1 MKKFFQFAFVAV
13 AALGIAACGNKSD
26 NKAEGSAS
34 TSAEQSASVAADAA
48 GAVAENEFFKI
59 ANIPAGWENGGVDS
73 EKTIAINLKPGTDL
87 GEFESVAATMFT
99 DFQDPQQYVDEI
111 VKNNGASVQA
121 AEDVTFGGQ
130 TYKQVKW
137 LESAD
142 YGTSL
147 VGKTP
152 KGVIE
157 IILSKKLTLDNPDV
171 KAILE
176 SVSFKE

>member
-1 MKKFFQFAFVAV
+1 MMKKIFQFALVAV
-13 AALGIAACGNKSD
+13 AALGIAACGNKND
-26 NKAEGSAS
+26 NNTEAS
-34 TSAEQSASVAADAA
+34 GSAEQSASVSTQDAA

-59 ANIPAGWENGGVDS
+59 ANIPAGWENAGVDS

-87 GEFESVAATMFT
+87 GDLESVAATLYD
-99 DFQDPQQYVDEI
+99 DFQEPQQYVDEI
-111 VKNNGASVQA
+111 VKNNGAAVKA

-142 YGTSL
+142 YSTSL

-157 IILSKKLTLDNPDV
+157 IVLSKKLDLDNPDV

-176 SVSFKE
+176 SISFKE

>member
-13 AALGIAACGNKSD
+13 VALSIAACGNKSE
-26 NKAEGSAS
+26 NKAEGSA
-34 TSAEQSASVAADAA
+34 APEQSASVASQDAA
-48 GAVAENEFFKI
+48 GAVAENNYFKI
-59 ANIPAGWENGGVDS
+59 ANIPAGWENGNTDS
-73 EKTIAINLKPGTDL
+73 EVTITINLKPGTDL
-87 GEFESVAATMFT
+87 GEFESVSATMFT

-137 LESAD
+137 VDSAD
-142 YGTSL
+142 YSTSL

-157 IILSKKLTLDNPDV
+157 IILSKKLALDNPDV

>member
-1 MKKFFQFAFVAV
+1 MSNEIPFPIPLSVILSPSHKMNIVPAV
-13 AALGIAACGNKSD
+13 RI
-26 NKAEGSAS
+26 
-34 TSAEQSASVAADAA
+34 
-48 GAVAENEFFKI
+48 I
-59 ANIPAGWENGGVDS
+59 
-73 EKTIAINLKPGTDL
+73 
-87 GEFESVAATMFT
+87 
-99 DFQDPQQYVDEI
+99 VDEI

-142 YGTSL
+142 YGISL

-176 SVSFKE
+176 SISFKE

>member
-1 MKKFFQFAFVAV
+1 MKKVFQFALVAV
-13 AALGIAACGNKSD
+13 AALGIVACGNKGD
-26 NKAEGSAS
+26 NAEGSTS
-34 TSAEQSASVAADAA
+34 TAAEQSGSVAADAA

-59 ANIPAGWENGGVDS
+59 AAIPAGWENAGVDS
-73 EKTIAINLKPGTDL
+73 EMTISIRPKAGSELGDL
-87 GEFESVAATMFT
+87 ESVAATMFT

-111 VKNNGASVQA
+111 MKNNGASVKA

-137 LESAD
+137 VDSAD
-142 YGTSL
+142 YSTSL

-157 IILSKKLTLDNPDV
+157 IILSKKLALDNPDV